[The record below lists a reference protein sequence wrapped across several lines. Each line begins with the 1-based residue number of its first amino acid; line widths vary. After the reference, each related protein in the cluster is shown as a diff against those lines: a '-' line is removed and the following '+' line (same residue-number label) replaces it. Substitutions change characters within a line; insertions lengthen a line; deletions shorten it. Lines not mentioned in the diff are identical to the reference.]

1 MRLPLLVLAAALV
14 SAAEARAA
22 PCDLALVL
30 LADASGSVDEVELR
44 TQIAGTADGI
54 RDPAVAGA
62 MTSGVHGRTALAFGM
77 WSQRTTWGMPWTM
90 VETAEDARRAADAIE
105 ASSPPQKRDTDLAQA
120 LRAAVAMLD
129 SVPCDADR
137 VVIDV
142 SGDGVH
148 NAGWSDLPAARDG
161 ARLRG
166 AVVNGLAIVDGGDP
180 GVEEFYRDQVAVGV
194 GAFSMRADGMGDFAR
209 AIRIKLLREI
219 AAR

>member
-1 MRLPLLVLAAALV
+1 MRLPVIVLAAALLP
-14 SAAEARAA
+14 AAAARAA

-44 TQIAGTADGI
+44 TQVAGTADGI

-62 MTSGVHGRTALAFGM
+62 LMSGRHGRAALAFGM
-77 WSQRTTWGMPWTM
+77 WSQRTAWGMPWTV
-90 VETAEDARRAADAIE
+90 VESAEDVLRAADAIE
-105 ASSPPQKRDTDLAQA
+105 ASSPPEKRDTDLAQA
-120 LRAAVAMLD
+120 LRAAGDLLD

-148 NAGWSDLPAARDG
+148 NAGWSDLPAAREG
-161 ARLRG
+161 VLGRG
-166 AVVNGLAIVDGGDP
+166 AVVNGLSIVEGGDP
-180 GVEEFYRDQVAVGV
+180 GVEAFYREEVAAGV

-209 AIRIKLLREI
+209 AIRVKLLREV
-219 AAR
+219 AGR